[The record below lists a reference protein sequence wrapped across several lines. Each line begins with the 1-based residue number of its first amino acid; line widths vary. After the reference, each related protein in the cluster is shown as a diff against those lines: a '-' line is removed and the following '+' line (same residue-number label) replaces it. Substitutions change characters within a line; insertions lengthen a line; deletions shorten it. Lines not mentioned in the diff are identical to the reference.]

1 MSNIVQAFSLNL
13 IPNSAPVVIH
23 VNQYDESEER
33 FIITL
38 YNGNVQYVPISGAR
52 AIIEGTK
59 PDGRGYSYNCR
70 ISGGLVYADLKKQ
83 MTVVPGKSRVNII
96 LYEPT
101 GILEEED
108 RIGSFVFYLDVQAT
122 GLADDV
128 DTSESELAPYID
140 GAQSAARDAAA
151 SAETAT
157 TAATTATAAAAS
169 IGDSVE
175 RAETAATTASTAA
188 TSASASATTATT
200 AATNASA
207 SATSA
212 SASAVSAAASAAE
225 AEQYAQGGLIFK
237 GSVTFANIP
246 TTGMKTGDMY
256 NITDDF
262 TTDSRFEE
270 GAGVSVKAGTNI
282 AWNTNSKWDLLA
294 VSGGGVT
301 GDFFSLYGTTLIS
314 STDDLNNFTTV
325 GNYYYDGTGSTKPS
339 HCPSNYTSAS
349 KQFSLKVFN
358 AGGENTNTLFQLFI
372 AQDNDIITFRHK
384 QGNSWYSWVKIFTS
398 DFTGLNDLYNVVL
411 SSSQNGQTIGYNSSN
426 YKWENKYL
434 SGLSYDASNTLADI
448 IGDVE
453 TLLASL

>member
-1 MSNIVQAFSLNL
+1 MAITQRFKLSL

-23 VNQYDESEER
+23 VNQYDTGTGR
-33 FIITL
+33 LIIDLEGVDYQAYT
-38 YNGNVQYVPISGAR
+38 PASGAT
-52 AIIEGTK
+52 ALIEGTK
-59 PDGRGYSYNCR
+59 PDNKGYSYPAT
-70 ISGGLVYADLKKQ
+70 ISGSTVTADLTQQ
-83 MTVVPGKSRVNII
+83 MTVVAGKSRVNLII
-96 LYEPT
+96 NEGNNRT
-101 GILEEED
+101 GT
-108 RIGSFVFYLDVQAT
+108 FVFLLDVQST
-122 GLADDV
+122 GLADDT
-128 DTSESELAPYID
+128 DTSTSELAPYID
-140 GAQSAARDAAA
+140 GAQSAAR
-151 SAETAT
+151 SAESSAT
-157 TAATTATAAAAS
+157 TASEAASTATAAAAS
-169 IGDSVE
+169 IGDSVQ

-188 TSASASATTATT
+188 TNASESATTATT

-225 AEQYAQGGLIFK
+225 AEQYAQGGLSFK
-237 GSVTFANIP
+237 SSVTFANIP
-246 TTGMKTGDMY
+246 TSGMKTGDMY

-325 GNYYYDGTGSTKPS
+325 GNYYYDGTGSTQPR

-372 AQDNDIITFRHK
+372 AQDNDIISFRHK

-398 DFTGLNDLYNVVL
+398 DYTGLNDLYNVVL
-411 SSSQNGQTIGYNSSN
+411 SSSQNGQTIAYNSSN

-434 SGLSYDASNTLADI
+434 SGLNYDASNTLADI